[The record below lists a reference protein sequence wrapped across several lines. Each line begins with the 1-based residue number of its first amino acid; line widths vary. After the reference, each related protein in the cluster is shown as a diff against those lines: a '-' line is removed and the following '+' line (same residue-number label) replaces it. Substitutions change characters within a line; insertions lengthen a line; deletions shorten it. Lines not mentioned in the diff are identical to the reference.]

1 MKQNYV
7 LSKVLGR
14 GACGAVKQAFEHGS
28 GQKVAVNII
37 EKKAF
42 SVGGTIKK
50 NMGKAV
56 MEEVKI
62 LKALN
67 HPCVIKTEDVFE
79 ADARLFVILELVE
92 GGELFDRSVSRGR
105 SHRIICK
112 CHVLPNAASL
122 SIVET

>member
-1 MKQNYV
+1 M
-7 LSKVLGR
+7 
-14 GACGAVKQAFEHGS
+14 KQAFEHGS
-28 GQKVAVNII
+28 GQKVAVKII

-42 SVGGTIKK
+42 SVGGTIK

-79 ADARLFVILELVE
+79 ADARLL
-92 GGELFDRSVSRGR
+92 
-105 SHRIICK
+105 
-112 CHVLPNAASL
+112 SL
-122 SIVET
+122 N